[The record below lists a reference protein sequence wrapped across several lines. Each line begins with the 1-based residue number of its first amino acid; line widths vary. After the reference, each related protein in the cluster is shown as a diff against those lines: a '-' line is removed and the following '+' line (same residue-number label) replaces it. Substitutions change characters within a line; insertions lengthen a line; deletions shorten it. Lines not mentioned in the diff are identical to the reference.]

1 MEAILNN
8 GMFWGALTIA
18 FIVASVEITARYQK
32 KQKPT
37 TN

>member
-18 FIVASVEITARYQK
+18 FIVVCVTVVAHYES
-32 KQKPT
+32 KQTST